1 MLDSPSPQE
10 LARELREACAR
21 NPETSGGAL
30 RHRLVKSG
38 FINNQGKVTWL
49 LGGEVDPEPPPD
61 GPDEPYV
68 RDDGPDDIVVRDGH

>member
-1 MLDSPSPQE
+1 MFDSPSPQQ
-10 LARELREACAR
+10 LARELREAR
-21 NPETSGGAL
+21 QKNPETSAEHL
-30 RHRLVKSG
+30 ARLIKSG

-68 RDDGPDDIVVRDGH
+68 RDDGPDDIVVRDGR